1 VRYKCTLSVAKTL
14 LTLTAEHGAFAEYE
28 ILVNWK
34 NCPYSVRRSIR
45 YVNGMI
51 GDRSKLGESCD
62 YVVPGLSHP
71 QDAAACT
78 EEESPQFVCNTS
90 LALGPW
96 CSVSTLSEPSTLV
109 VSLTSGHQAELL
121 ASSTFLPH
129 ESIGCCGSDDAVF
142 LGAAAR

>member
-14 LTLTAEHGAFAEYE
+14 LTLTAEQGAFAEYE

-34 NCPYSVRRSIR
+34 NCPYSVRSIR
-45 YVNGMI
+45 CVKGRI

-71 QDAAACT
+71 QGRCCMHRLCATPALRSAHVGQHP
-78 EEESPQFVCNTS
+78 ERAFHPS
-90 LALGPW
+90 LF
-96 CSVSTLSEPSTLV
+96 PS
-109 VSLTSGHQAELL
+109 TSGHQPELL

-129 ESIGCCGSDDAVF
+129 ESNGCFGSDDAVF
-142 LGAAAR
+142 LSAAAH